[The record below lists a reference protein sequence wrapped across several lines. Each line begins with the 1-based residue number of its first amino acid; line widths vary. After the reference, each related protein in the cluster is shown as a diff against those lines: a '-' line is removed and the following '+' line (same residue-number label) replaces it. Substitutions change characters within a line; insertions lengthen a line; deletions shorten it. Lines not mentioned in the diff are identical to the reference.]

1 MLCVIWY
8 HLYNSKTWKTPIGV
22 LLLVKFL
29 ASAWNFTKSN
39 IPPWMFFVFFKLY
52 KCTKSPKTSH
62 INYVN
67 KNNCDFAKEARKFV
81 LMRLK
86 LQKIPRIYQK
96 LERLQQNKFCRV
108 HFNKSS
114 GLYLNCN
121 KPKLYIEA
129 TCYKL

>member
-1 MLCVIWY
+1 MEECY
-8 HLYNSKTWKTPIGV
+8 PAT
-22 LLLVKFL
+22 LLKVTLLHRCFSCFL
-29 ASAWNFTKSN
+29 NCTNGTKSR
-39 IPPWMFFVFFKLY
+39 
-52 KCTKSPKTSH
+52 KTSH

-129 TCYKL
+129 TCDKP